1 MLQRVDPYGRKYNP
15 DRDIVHLYQI
25 LASGAFHSLTRDGW
39 GPVMREF
46 AKFTGVEEKHLS
58 DAGVALAKFVAVSQ
72 SQRHTTFADAWAA
85 AGFDGVPPAAVV
97 AVMWR
102 IGVEATG
109 AFHKYVREAFA
120 MHQNAP
126 GADFLQDAAER
137 MAHAKDKTLPSVQE
151 KLAADMGQ
159 FLENAAQDAAVGKT

>member
-25 LASGAFHSLTRDGW
+25 LAGGAFSSLSRDKW
-39 GPVMREF
+39 GPVLKEF
-46 AKFTGVEEKHLS
+46 AQFTGVEEKHLS
-58 DAGVALAKFVAVSQ
+58 DAGVALAKFIRLTQ
-72 SQRHTTFADAWAA
+72 SQQHTTFADAWEA
-85 AGFDGVPPAAVV
+85 AGFNAVPPAAVV

-109 AFHKYVREAFA
+109 AFHKHTRGAFA
-120 MHQNAP
+120 MYQNAP

-137 MAHAKDKTLPSVQE
+137 MAHSIDKTLPSVQE
-151 KLAADMGQ
+151 RLAADLTQ
-159 FLENAAQDAAVGKT
+159 FLNNAAQDAAVGKT

>member
-15 DRDIVHLYQI
+15 DRDIVHLYQM
-25 LASGAFHSLTRDGW
+25 LASGALHSLTRDRW

-46 AKFTGVEEKHLS
+46 AQFTGAEEKHLV

-72 SQRHTTFADAWAA
+72 SQSHTTFADAWEA
-85 AGFDGVPPAAVV
+85 AGFSAVPPAAVV

-109 AFHKYVREAFA
+109 AFHKHVREAFA
-120 MHQNAP
+120 MYQGAP
-126 GADFLQDAAER
+126 GADFLRDAAER
-137 MAHAKDKTLPSVQE
+137 MAHTNDATRPSVKE
-151 KLAADMGQ
+151 RLAGDMKQ
-159 FLENAAQDAAVGKT
+159 FLDDAAEDAAVGKT